1 MSFLISWPLPG
12 DRYMSSALGIMMLS
26 IYLAVVS
33 IFIPGLLAGPAV
45 YPGQPLSL
53 EKRPTAPPPRTCTV
67 DWQCRRNEICC
78 FNPLTGGV
86 CLVPVVCGMLFSQH
100 LIRGCFNC

>member
-67 DWQCRRNEICC
+67 D
-78 FNPLTGGV
+78 
-86 CLVPVVCGMLFSQH
+86 
-100 LIRGCFNC
+100 